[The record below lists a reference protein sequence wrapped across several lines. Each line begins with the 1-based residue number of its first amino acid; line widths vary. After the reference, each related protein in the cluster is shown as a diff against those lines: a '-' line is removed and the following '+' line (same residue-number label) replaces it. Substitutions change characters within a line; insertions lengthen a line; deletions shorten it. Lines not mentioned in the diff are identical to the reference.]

1 MGFTLVELMVALV
14 LGLLVVLGASQ
25 LFLTSSQTFR
35 SIEEL
40 NRRQEV
46 VSYISNMLSQEV
58 RQSRVVS
65 PVGPGGAEVNES
77 GRLKLEFYDSDE
89 YNPYCSSVTDKMVG
103 VEYFLDI
110 ETSSLIVEANCNN
123 PSGPEARQEIIRG
136 IAGIRF
142 ESDGAGVYVDVVITL
157 LPSGVPPSSDIVAM
171 RFTRHSSEAL

>member
-35 SIEEL
+35 SVEDL

-46 VSYISNMLSQEV
+46 ISYISNVLSQEV

-77 GRLKLEFYDSDE
+77 GRLKIEFYDSDG
-89 YNPYCSSVTDKMVG
+89 YNPYCPSVTDDMVG

-110 ETSSLIVEANCNN
+110 DTSSLIVEANCND
-123 PSGPEARQEIIRG
+123 PSGPEAEQEIIRG
-136 IAGIRF
+136 ISGISF
-142 ESDGAGVYVDVVITL
+142 ESDGTGAYVDVIVTL
-157 LPSGVPPSSDIVAM
+157 LPSGAPLSSDIVAM